1 MVRRRVRAKT
11 TEEVAAVTGAD
22 VETLQM
28 GYDAMPIDFEELD

>member
-11 TEEVAAVTGAD
+11 AEEVAAVTGAD

-28 GYDAMPIDFEELD
+28 AYDAMPIGDDE